1 MVDEGGVHPCHI
13 GKLPPQCAAL
23 NRTNINVQGLGVL
36 AAVEKSK
43 TLTHQAILLDPLTS
57 AILSIDETRDMVDE
71 LFRAEGE
78 YLKDFM

>member
-1 MVDEGGVHPCHI
+1 
-13 GKLPPQCAAL
+13 
-23 NRTNINVQGLGVL
+23 
-36 AAVEKSK
+36 
-43 TLTHQAILLDPLTS
+43 LTHQAILLDPLTS